1 MFKDARRQ
9 ILGKMGILPGS
20 MQQRRTANLRLL
32 LNIGLACKDFLEIV
46 IVAGTFYIGND
57 SAVKERVI
65 HYET

>member
-1 MFKDARRQ
+1 MIFVMFKDDLRQ

-46 IVAGTFYIGND
+46 IVAGTFYIGNT
-57 SAVKERVI
+57 SLLEGR
-65 HYET
+65 